1 MQLFSIRGT
10 APSGSDDTAAGASD
24 RYGGG
29 ATGPGAMSG
38 APGAGDCAASLR
50 FTIEAE
56 IIPRL
61 MLAHRHSGNDD
72 SAPPRVQH
80 AGASSEQVGELA
92 DLLLRRDPA
101 DARRYVQAL
110 RQAGM
115 SVETLYLDLLAP
127 AARRL
132 GAMWEAD
139 LSDFTQVTVGLWRL
153 QQIVHEHS
161 ALAGRGP
168 VARTSGRRALLLPS
182 PGSQHTFGLLLVG
195 EFFRRAGWHV
205 AGDPT
210 IELEVAARLLARE
223 PFDLLGLSVG
233 SECHVDMA
241 ASAILALRGASLNP
255 ALVVMVGGPVAG
267 LWPDFA
273 ERVGA
278 DAMAEDAA
286 TAIAVA
292 DSLVVRR
299 RTD

>member
-10 APSGSDDTAAGASD
+10 APPGSDEAAAGASGHD
-24 RYGGG
+24 GDG
-29 ATGPGAMSG
+29 AGPSTSMSG
-38 APGAGDCAASLR
+38 ALGAADCAASLR

-61 MLAHRHSGNDD
+61 MLAHRSSGNDET
-72 SAPPRVQH
+72 PPPLEDACDR
-80 AGASSEQVGELA
+80 SEQASELA
-92 DLLLRRDPA
+92 DMLLRRDPA
-101 DARRYVQAL
+101 DARNYVQSL

-153 QQIVHEHS
+153 QQIVHDHS
-161 ALAGRGP
+161 ALSDRGRATRVG
-168 VARTSGRRALLLPS
+168 GRRALLLPS

-241 ASAILALRGASLNP
+241 ASAILTLRGASLNP

-286 TAIAVA
+286 TAVAVA